1 VSRSLIAGSVA
12 GAALSVVTLA
22 SVSLMLPP
30 VGAGAPGEPAE
41 NAAETAAPEVVS
53 PVEPAAP
60 ETAEAEDAAA
70 PDAGQAEPDP
80 ADMQS
85 AAAPET
91 EMIEVPEGSEF
102 AKPKSDGQAELP
114 GSEPAP
120 ATAAAPAAV
129 APAAEPAPD
138 LAGKAPAAVPESP
151 TEAPGLTAPE
161 EPAEP
166 APAATAPAADAAPA
180 VAEPAPA
187 LAGGAAAPEPEAAE
201 APVAADLP
209 PEAPE
214 SAPAAPAE
222 PETQPLAAAPTAVP
236 AAEAPASKEAEITL
250 AGDPLAQP
258 APPEAVTGPAPV
270 AEPEP
275 EAAPAPE
282 PAETAAEPA
291 VTEPVPEAVVTTEPE
306 TAEPAPGPEP
316 VAPAAEPAVTGPAPE
331 PAVTAE
337 PEAAEPAPAADESE
351 TTTLPQIVPEPEAP
365 PGDLPA
371 PDEGTGEPRIIT
383 LDEPAAETAPQIG
396 LSREVPGVKV
406 NRLPTIGGAVVPDSA
421 APEPPAPEPAAGPLA
436 ANAAVFAN
444 PEGKPVLA
452 VVLIDRGVAGG
463 GLDASA
469 LASLPF
475 PATIALDPMRE
486 DAAAAAES
494 YRAAGSEV
502 AILAGD
508 LPEGATPADFEVTYQ
523 SYVTALPQAV
533 ALIGEPDAAFQ
544 RSSLSAQHVAAL
556 LAADGRGFITYEQG
570 LNAGRR
576 AAERAGVPHASVGRL
591 FGARE
596 DNTGTLVRELDRAA
610 FAAGQNGRM
619 VIALPSSPEAVTA
632 LLAWAAGP
640 SATGVAIGPVS
651 AVMLAPAALPGP
663 PPEPPPEEPAAEAPQ
678 PKGSGGAGEASDG
691 Y

>member
-1 VSRSLIAGSVA
+1 
-12 GAALSVVTLA
+12 
-22 SVSLMLPP
+22 

-41 NAAETAAPEVVS
+41 NTAATAAPEVVAS
-53 PVEPAAP
+53 VEPAAP
-60 ETAEAEDAAA
+60 ETAGAEDAAA
-70 PDAGQAEPDP
+70 PDAGQAEPAP
-80 ADMQS
+80 AGTQS
-85 AAAPET
+85 AASPET
-91 EMIEVPEGSEF
+91 EMIDVPEGSEF
-102 AKPKSDGQAELP
+102 ARPKSDGDAELP

-180 VAEPAPA
+180 
-187 LAGGAAAPEPEAAE
+187 LAGGVAAPEPQPAE
-201 APVAADLP
+201 APVATAQP

-222 PETQPLAAAPTAVP
+222 PETRPLAAAPTAVP
-236 AAEAPASKEAEITL
+236 AAEAPASEEAEIAL
-250 AGDPLAQP
+250 AGDPLTQP
-258 APPEAVTGPAPV
+258 APAQAAPEPAPLPVV
-270 AEPEP
+270 APEP

-282 PAETAAEPA
+282 PA
-291 VTEPVPEAVVTTEPE
+291 VTTEPQ
-306 TAEPAPGPEP
+306 
-316 VAPAAEPAVTGPAPE
+316 
-331 PAVTAE
+331 
-337 PEAAEPAPAADESE
+337 AAEPAPAAAEPG
-351 TTTLPQIVPEPEAP
+351 TAALPQIVPEPEAP
-365 PGDLPA
+365 QDSLPA
-371 PDEGTGEPRIIT
+371 PDEGTGKPRIIT
-383 LDEPAAETAPQIG
+383 LDEPADATAPQIG

-406 NRLPTIGGAVVPDSA
+406 NRLPTIGGAAVPDSA
-421 APEPPAPEPAAGPLA
+421 APEPPATEPAAGPLA
-436 ANAAVFAN
+436 ENAAVFAN

-486 DAAAAAES
+486 DAAAVAEA

-508 LPEGATPADFEVTYQ
+508 PPDGATPADFEVAYQ
-523 SYVTALPQAV
+523 SYVTALPQAM
-533 ALIGEPDAAFQ
+533 ALIGEPDSTLQ
-544 RSSLSAQHVAAL
+544 RSSLSAQHVTAL
-556 LAADGRGFITYEQG
+556 LAADGRGFITFEQG

-596 DNTGTLVRELDRAA
+596 DNAGTLARELDRAA
-610 FAAGQNGRM
+610 FAAGQNGQM
-619 VIALPSSPEAVTA
+619 VVALPTTPEAVTA
-632 LLAWAAGP
+632 LLAWASGP
-640 SATGVAIGPVS
+640 SAAGVAIGPVS
-651 AVMLAPAALPGP
+651 AILLAPEPVP
-663 PPEPPPEEPAAEAPQ
+663 VIEPEPQPEPPPEDPSADAAR
-678 PKGSGGAGEASDG
+678 PKGSGGSGETSDS